1 MLPSHFLNS
10 YEIFVVLV
18 QFKPNKNTLRF
29 MIVSMFQTTLIL
41 LKIERAA
48 PKNVHSANVTP
59 LYVIM
64 NKVHGDSNPKV

>member
-1 MLPSHFLNS
+1 
-10 YEIFVVLV
+10 
-18 QFKPNKNTLRF
+18 

-48 PKNVHSANVTP
+48 PKNVHSTNVTP

-64 NKVHGDSNPKV
+64 NEIHGDGNLKV